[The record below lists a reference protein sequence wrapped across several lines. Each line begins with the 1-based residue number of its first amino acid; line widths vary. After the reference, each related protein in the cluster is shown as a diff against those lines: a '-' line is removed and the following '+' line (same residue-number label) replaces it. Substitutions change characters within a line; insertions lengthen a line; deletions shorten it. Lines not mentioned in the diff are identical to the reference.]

1 MKIAFVIPWYGK
13 DIPGG
18 AESECRETALHL
30 KDYGVNV
37 EILTTCI
44 KDSFSDRDKSF
55 HKEGVELLE
64 GLTVRRFGV
73 KERNRKNDLYPRE
86 TMINS
91 PKLYK
96 YIEGFCNDYDFF
108 IFIPYL
114 FGTTYLGSKACKGK
128 AILIPC
134 LHDENCAYMGMYK
147 DVFQQAKGIIFHS
160 MAEQRLAK
168 RLYGDALNGILL
180 GGGIDIDFSSDGQR
194 FLHKYSIR
202 SPFILYAGRKDPGK
216 NTPLLVD
223 HFCRYKERNADN
235 GLKLV
240 FMGSGDVSIPRR
252 YRKDIM
258 DMGFVPVQDKY
269 DAYSAAL
276 CLCQPS
282 LNESFS
288 IVIME
293 SWAAGT
299 PVLVHGGCEVT
310 KDFCTESNG
319 GLYFSSY
326 AEFAECIDFLMN
338 NPHIHA
344 DMGLNG
350 RNYVREHFSWDRIIT
365 RLISI
370 LEEWKNDV
378 SGSSPTPAQS

>member
-30 KDYGVNV
+30 KDYGIHV

-44 KDSFSDRDKSF
+44 KDSFSDRDEDF
-55 HKEGVELLE
+55 HNEGVELLE

-73 KERNRKNDLYPRE
+73 KERNEKDDLHPRE

-91 PKLYK
+91 PKLYE
-96 YIEGFCNDYDFF
+96 YIEGFYNDYDFF

-114 FGTTYLGSKACKGK
+114 FGTTYVGSKACKGK

-134 LHDENCAYMGMYK
+134 LHDESHAYMSIYK
-147 DVFQQAKGIIFHS
+147 EMFQQAKGIIFLS
-160 MAEQRLAK
+160 QAEQRLAK
-168 RLYGDALNGILL
+168 KLYGESLNGIVL
-180 GGGIDIDFSSDGQR
+180 GGGIDTTFSSNVQR
-194 FLHKYSIR
+194 FLQKYSIH

-216 NTPLLVD
+216 NTPLLID
-223 HFCRYKERNADN
+223 YFRRYKRNADN

-240 FMGSGDVSIPRR
+240 FMGSGDVRIPWRC
-252 YRKDIM
+252 RKDII
-258 DMGFVPVQDKY
+258 DLGFVPVQDKY

-288 IVIME
+288 LVVME
-293 SWAAGT
+293 SWCAGT

-310 KDFCTESNG
+310 KDFCMESNG

-338 NPHIHA
+338 NPHVRA

-350 RNYVREHFSWDRIIT
+350 CNYVKEHFSWDRIIT

-370 LEEWKNDV
+370 LEEWKNNA
-378 SGSSPTPAQS
+378 SGSSPAPAQS